1 MLISRLKLAKS
12 AVGDMSGMVAKVAEI
27 LKEKAAPD
35 TTGVYLRVRDNVCT
49 DCASFEKCWRN
60 GFSGT
65 ASEFDVMI
73 EEIRKT
79 GSVTPSS
86 SPTSLQNRCIRIMS
100 LCDSFN
106 KNYSSYSARLGAEGR
121 INEMRKITADQ
132 FENVCDMLDDMLCD
146 VQSNITLL
154 ANKSDTIKSSVDNL
168 GLDSSVNCYE
178 DEWGNIFV
186 NVSFSV
192 DSKVDESE
200 IKNCIE
206 NVTET
211 QFATPSSIKNEK
223 EKILFFWENTD
234 FSAECIY
241 YQSSGEEGEVCGDC
255 FDSFYDGKGN
265 FIAVLSDGMGTGS
278 RAAIDGIMA
287 SSMFSRLIVS
297 GFSFP
302 CALRLVNSAMLVKS
316 REESLATLDILKLN
330 LYTGQAV
337 IYKAG
342 ATVSLLVRQGKV
354 TEIKK
359 SAMPIGILR
368 QAEFGMVHGG
378 LKNGDILI
386 MMSDGAADNN
396 IQEIKSYIKDNGFSY
411 DLPEKLCALAKTRA
425 IDKCDDITVAI
436 IKIGINE

>member
-1 MLISRLKLAKS
+1 
-12 AVGDMSGMVAKVAEI
+12 
-27 LKEKAAPD
+27 
-35 TTGVYLRVRDNVCT
+35 
-49 DCASFEKCWRN
+49 
-60 GFSGT
+60 
-65 ASEFDVMI
+65 
-73 EEIRKT
+73 
-79 GSVTPSS
+79 
-86 SPTSLQNRCIRIMS
+86 
-100 LCDSFN
+100 
-106 KNYSSYSARLGAEGR
+106 
-121 INEMRKITADQ
+121 
-132 FENVCDMLDDMLCD
+132 MLDDMLSD
-146 VQSNITLL
+146 VQSVVVLL
-154 ANKSDTIKSSVDNL
+154 ANKSDEIKSSIDNL
-168 GLDSSVNCYE
+168 GIDSSVNCYE
-178 DEWGNIFV
+178 DEWGNVFV
-186 NVSFSV
+186 NVSIPI
-192 DSKVDESE
+192 DSKIEEGE

-206 NVTET
+206 NITET
-211 QFATPSSIKNEK
+211 QFATPSSIKNSE
-223 EKILFFWENTD
+223 EKILFFYEKTD

-241 YQSSGEEGEVCGDC
+241 HQSSGEEGEMCGDC

-265 FIAVLSDGMGTGS
+265 FIAVLSDGMGTGN

-316 REESLATLDILKLN
+316 CDESLATLDILKLN

-368 QAEFGMVHGG
+368 QAEFGTVHGG
-378 LKNGDILI
+378 LKNGDMLI

-411 DLPEKLCALAKTRA
+411 DLPEKLCALAKIRA

-436 IKIGINE
+436 VKISINEE